1 MKSITQIRTE
11 LLSMVD
17 SNYAK
22 FNSQLL
28 PTVDSLKV
36 IGVRTPLLRQYAK
49 QLVKSGNVDEFL
61 LDLPHQLFEENQ
73 LHAFII
79 SEIKSYDDCLAAVE
93 KFLPFIDNWA
103 TCDQLT
109 PRSFAR
115 HKQELLPHIYRWL
128 SDSHEY
134 TIRFGIKMLMSHFL
148 DADFNPEYLSK
159 VAAINRSEYYIMMMQ
174 AWYFATALAKQYEA
188 TLPVLQELRLSI
200 WVHNKTI
207 QKAIE
212 SYRIT
217 PEQKEFLRTLRRK
230 E

>member
-1 MKSITQIRTE
+1 MSEIRTE

-17 SNYAK
+17 TKYAQ

-188 TLPVLQELRLSI
+188 TLPVLQESWLST

>member
-93 KFLPFIDNWA
+93 KFLPFVDNWA
-103 TCDQLT
+103 TCDQLI
-109 PRSFAR
+109 PRCFAR
-115 HKQELLPHIYRWL
+115 NKDSLLCAIERWL
-128 SDSHEY
+128 CSSHEY
-134 TIRFGIKMLMSHFL
+134 TVRFGIGMLMRHFL
-148 DADFNPEYLSK
+148 DADFDERYNAL
-159 VAAINRSEYYIMMMQ
+159 VASISRDEYYIKMMQ
-174 AWYFATALAKQYEA
+174 AWYFATALAKQYDA
-188 TLPVLQELRLSI
+188 TLPILQSEQLSI

-212 SYRIT
+212 SYRISD
-217 PEQKEFLRTLRRK
+217 EQKAFLRSLKRV
-230 E
+230 